1 MEKELES
8 MIETKRRELNWVPDK
23 LGRFYPPRLQ
33 EHMDVALSSYRAD
46 IQWEYDVLVSLR
58 SVSLPVAMQH
68 KSGLYYTGTGK
79 WSETPVFGY
88 YDLDIALRQWLKVI
102 KAS

>member
-1 MEKELES
+1 MENELES
-8 MIETKRRELNWVPDK
+8 MIETKRRELNWIPDK

-33 EHMDVALSSYRAD
+33 EHMNVALSSYRAD

-58 SVSLPVAMQH
+58 SVEGSYALQH
-68 KSGLYYTGTGK
+68 KSGLYWTGAGK
-79 WSETPVFGY
+79 WSKTPVFGY
-88 YDLDIALRQWLKVI
+88 FDLDIALRQWLKVI